1 MCKKRV
7 SNTPLKTPYLNAMKN
22 IKFYLDARNVKTP
35 VVKIRITKNK
45 SVAFISTDIR
55 IEQEQ
60 WDSVSG
66 SVINHPRART
76 INAHL
81 NNIMIEV
88 EDIMLRHSAD
98 FREMTASEMVKKIKA
113 LLNPE
118 EAEAEDPKDLFFPR
132 ALQYM
137 ERCEKKR
144 TKELYAATLSRIRA
158 YTPDYERLRFKD
170 ITIDW
175 LTDFDK
181 FLQKTSPSKNSR
193 NIHFRNIRTIF
204 NDAIDDEV
212 TTLYP
217 FRKFKLKNE
226 ATVKRSLT
234 VEQLAMLFTYRP
246 KKSAERYIDVLK
258 LMFYLIGIN
267 LVDLMSLKKIV
278 AGRVEYHR
286 AKTNRLY
293 SIKVEPEAM
302 AIINKYRGDH
312 LLIGFFDTY
321 GEYTSFS
328 KLINRNL
335 HPLGKEMDAYYG
347 ESIFENLTTYW
358 MRHTWATIAAE
369 LDIPKET
376 IAKAL
381 GHGGNEVTD
390 VYIRF
395 DDKKIDKANRQV
407 IDYVNEHIA
416 KLGSR

>member
-1 MCKKRV
+1 
-7 SNTPLKTPYLNAMKN
+7 
-22 IKFYLDARNVKTP
+22 
-35 VVKIRITKNK
+35 
-45 SVAFISTDIR
+45 
-55 IEQEQ
+55 
-60 WDSVSG
+60 
-66 SVINHPRART
+66 
-76 INAHL
+76 
-81 NNIMIEV
+81 
-88 EDIMLRHSAD
+88 
-98 FREMTASEMVKKIKA
+98 
-113 LLNPE
+113 
-118 EAEAEDPKDLFFPR
+118 
-132 ALQYM
+132 
-137 ERCEKKR
+137 
-144 TKELYAATLSRIRA
+144 
-158 YTPDYERLRFKD
+158 
-170 ITIDW
+170 
-175 LTDFDK
+175 
-181 FLQKTSPSKNSR
+181 
-193 NIHFRNIRTIF
+193 
-204 NDAIDDEV
+204 
-212 TTLYP
+212 LYP

-335 HPLGKEMDAYYG
+335 HPLGMEMDAYYG
-347 ESIFENLTTYW
+347 ESIFEDLTTYW

-416 KLGSR
+416 KLGNK